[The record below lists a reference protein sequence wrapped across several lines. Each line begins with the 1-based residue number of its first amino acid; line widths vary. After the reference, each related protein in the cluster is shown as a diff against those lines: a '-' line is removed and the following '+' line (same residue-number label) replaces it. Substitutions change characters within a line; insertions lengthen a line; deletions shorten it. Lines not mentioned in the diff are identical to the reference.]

1 MSRVTKAELEEK
13 LEERDQVLEELR
25 SKIDQV
31 LGYGEEDEND
41 EDEEDDEEDD

>member
-1 MSRVTKAELEEK
+1 M

-31 LGYGEEDEND
+31 LGYEKEGQEEDEG
-41 EDEEDDEEDD
+41 EDDDEEEE